1 MRRMIT
7 LIGTRVIRGPRR
19 VVCRARAEFQQSK
32 MSGRKF
38 QLAVCGLHLT
48 GLPLNWQ
55 LTDLGATLVK
65 ACKSAAEYR

>member
-1 MRRMIT
+1 MM
-7 LIGTRVIRGPRR
+7 
-19 VVCRARAEFQQSK
+19 K
-32 MSGRKF
+32 KF

-65 ACKSAAEYR
+65 SCKSASEYR